1 MAEGYRHVSFII
13 DKRDT
18 DTVANDDYQ
27 ERKEDADSQ
36 RYNTIIGVKIV
47 TLIEG
52 FSTIRSKIFYSV
64 LDEKAYLNLAVSF

>member
-1 MAEGYRHVSFII
+1 MIEEFQAELS
-13 DKRDT
+13 DKVFRVKLT
-18 DTVANDDYQ
+18 G
-27 ERKEDADSQ
+27 RKEDADSQ